1 MTAPS
6 SSGLPRVVIV
16 GRPNVGKSSLFNRIL
31 GERRAIVEDEPGT
44 TRDRVEA
51 DVEWLDRRFRLIDTG
66 GYETDAENVYA
77 PLIMDQVRVA
87 LQGAAVV
94 LFCVD
99 ARDGLTASD
108 WDMADEVRRANR
120 PTILVATKADNE
132 RREAAGIA
140 EAATLGLGDAM
151 PVSAL
156 HDVNVGLMLDEVVRM
171 LPEAGAVEESDRVRV
186 AIIGRPN
193 VGKSMLV
200 NAILGEDR
208 VIVSEVAGTTRDAV
222 DTEIDTPEGAFTLV
236 DTAGVRR
243 PGKLGKGVER
253 HSVMRTTAAVERC
266 DVVVLVVDGADGV
279 TSQDTHIAGIAI
291 DNYKGLVI
299 AVNKID
305 LWTVPDEVEELLEV
319 EDEMLGREETQQPV
333 KTEEWAMR
341 QMRRRFQFVPWALT
355 AFISAKERT
364 GLSTLLALAVDAREA
379 RRRRIST
386 PELNALLTRAIRE
399 HVPPLV
405 HNKRFK
411 LFYAT
416 QANTDPPTFILFVN
430 DPKLVHFSY
439 RRYLE
444 RSIREA
450 VDFEGTAIKVVFRAR
465 SEEDAR
471 A

>member
-1 MTAPS
+1 MTLTAT
-6 SSGLPRVVIV
+6 LPRVVIV

-51 DVEWLDRRFRLIDTG
+51 DVEWLGRRFRLIDTG
-66 GYETDAENVYA
+66 GYETRVENVYA
-77 PLIMDQVRVA
+77 PLIVEQI
-87 LQGAAVV
+87 LTGIEGAAVV
-94 LFCVD
+94 LFLVD

-108 WDMADEVRRANR
+108 YDIAEVVRRASR
-120 PTILVATKADNE
+120 PAILVANKADNE
-132 RREAAGIA
+132 AREVAGVA
-140 EAATLGLGDAM
+140 EAAALGFGEAL

-156 HDVNVGLMLDEVVRM
+156 HDINVGLMLDVVVEH
-171 LPEAGAVEESDRVRV
+171 LPETEALQEHDRIAV

-200 NAILGEDR
+200 NTILGEER
-208 VIVSEVAGTTRDAV
+208 VIVSDVAGTTRDAI
-222 DTEIDTPEGAFTLV
+222 DTEIDTPEGKFVLI

-253 HSVMRTTAAVERC
+253 HSVMRTTAAVERS
-266 DVVVLVVDGADGV
+266 DVVVLVVDGNEGV

-291 DNYKGLVI
+291 EQHKGLVI

-305 LWTVPDEVEELLEV
+305 LW
-319 EDEMLGREETQQPV
+319 EDEEARQSWSE
-333 KTEEWAMR
+333 R
-341 QMRRRFQFVPWALT
+341 QMRSRMQFVPWALVT
-355 AFISAKERT
+355 PISALEDR
-364 GLSTLLALAVDAREA
+364 GLDELLRLVAVAREA
-379 RRRRIST
+379 RRRRVPT
-386 PELNALLTRAIRE
+386 PELNATLTRAIRE

-405 HNKRFK
+405 RNKRFK

-416 QANTDPPTFILFVN
+416 QAGIDPPAFILFVN
-430 DPKLVHFSY
+430 DPALVHFSY

-450 VDFEGTAIKVVFRAR
+450 YDFDGTAIKLVFRAR
-465 SEEDAR
+465 NEDDSAR
-471 A
+471 GR

>member
-171 LPEAGAVEESDRVRV
+171 LPEAGALEESDRVRV

-200 NAILGEDR
+200 NAI
-208 VIVSEVAGTTRDAV
+208 
-222 DTEIDTPEGAFTLV
+222 
-236 DTAGVRR
+236 
-243 PGKLGKGVER
+243 
-253 HSVMRTTAAVERC
+253 
-266 DVVVLVVDGADGV
+266 
-279 TSQDTHIAGIAI
+279 
-291 DNYKGLVI
+291 
-299 AVNKID
+299 
-305 LWTVPDEVEELLEV
+305 
-319 EDEMLGREETQQPV
+319 
-333 KTEEWAMR
+333 
-341 QMRRRFQFVPWALT
+341 
-355 AFISAKERT
+355 
-364 GLSTLLALAVDAREA
+364 
-379 RRRRIST
+379 
-386 PELNALLTRAIRE
+386 
-399 HVPPLV
+399 
-405 HNKRFK
+405 
-411 LFYAT
+411 
-416 QANTDPPTFILFVN
+416 
-430 DPKLVHFSY
+430 
-439 RRYLE
+439 
-444 RSIREA
+444 
-450 VDFEGTAIKVVFRAR
+450 
-465 SEEDAR
+465 
-471 A
+471 

>member
-1 MTAPS
+1 MTAPP

-66 GYETDAENVYA
+66 GYETNAENVYA
-77 PLIMDQVRVA
+77 PLIMDQVRAA
-87 LQGAAVV
+87 LDGAAVV

-108 WDMADEVRRANR
+108 WDMADEVRRADR

-132 RREAAGIA
+132 LREAAGIA
-140 EAATLGLGDAM
+140 EAASLGLGAAL
-151 PVSAL
+151 PLSAL
-156 HDVNVGLMLDEVVRM
+156 HDLNVGLMLDEVVGL
-171 LPEAGAVEESDRVRV
+171 LPGGKVLEESDRVRV

-200 NAILGEDR
+200 NAILGEER
-208 VIVSEVAGTTRDAV
+208 VIVSDVPGTTRDAI
-222 DTEIDTPEGAFTLV
+222 DTEIDTPEGVFTLI

-253 HSVMRTTAAVERC
+253 HSVIRTTAAVERC
-266 DVVVLVVDGADGV
+266 DVAILVIDGTEGV
-279 TSQDTHIAGIAI
+279 TAQDTHIAGIAVEH
-291 DNYKGLVI
+291 YTGLVV

-305 LWTVPDEVEELLEV
+305 LWTAPDEVEQLLEA
-319 EDEMLGREETQQPV
+319 EDALLGRPEPKQAARSED
-333 KTEEWAMR
+333 WAMR
-341 QMRRRFQFVPWALT
+341 QMRRRFQFVPWAMT
-355 AFISAKERT
+355 AFISAKDGT
-364 GLSTLLALAVDAREA
+364 GLANLLALAAEAREA
-379 RRRRIST
+379 RRRRIGT
-386 PELNALLTRAIRE
+386 PELNALLSRAIRE

-411 LFYAT
+411 LYYAT
-416 QANTDPPTFILFVN
+416 QTNTDPPTFILFVN
-430 DPKLVHFSY
+430 DPKLVHFTY

-444 RSIREA
+444 RAIREGY
-450 VDFEGTAIKVVFRAR
+450 DFEGTAIKLVLRSR
-465 SEEDAR
+465 SEEDSR
-471 A
+471 S

>member
-1 MTAPS
+1 MTAPLS
-6 SSGLPRVVIV
+6 SALPRVVIV
-16 GRPNVGKSSLFNRIL
+16 GRPNVGKSSLFNRVL

-66 GYETDAENVYA
+66 GYETNAENVYA
-77 PLIMDQVRVA
+77 PLIMDQVRAA
-87 LQGAAVV
+87 LRSAAVV
-94 LFCVD
+94 LFCID
-99 ARDGLTASD
+99 SRDGLTASD
-108 WDMADEVRRANR
+108 WDMADEVRRAAR

-140 EAATLGLGDAM
+140 EAASLGLGEAM
-151 PVSAL
+151 PISAL

-171 LPEAGAVEESDRVRV
+171 LPDTEALEESDRVRV

-222 DTEIDTPEGAFTLV
+222 DTEIDTPEGLFTLI

-266 DVVVLVVDGADGV
+266 DVAILVIDGTDGV
-279 TSQDTHIAGIAI
+279 TSQDTHIAGIPI
-291 DNYKGLVI
+291 ENFKGLVV

-305 LWTVPDEVEELLEV
+305 LWKAPDEVEQLLEA
-319 EDEMLGREETQQPV
+319 EDELLGREEAPQPV
-333 KTEEWAMR
+333 RTEEWAMR
-341 QMRRRFQFVPWALT
+341 QMRSRFLFVPWALT
-355 AFISAKERT
+355 AFISAKEAK
-364 GLSTLLALAVDAREA
+364 GLDTLLALCTDAREA
-379 RRRRIST
+379 RRRRMGT
-386 PELNALLTRAIRE
+386 PELNALLTRALRE

-450 VDFEGTAIKVVFRAR
+450 FDFEGTAIKLVFRAR
-465 SEEDAR
+465 TEEDAR
-471 A
+471 S